1 MLKYIQLFLICT
13 VICFSCKEPI
23 KKIDTKES
31 KTEILNETILLNYI
45 KTVTMLEN
53 EQRGLINRLNL
64 NEDFNKP
71 QTEALDRIILKNGF
85 VNTSQFKAVNIK
97 ISIICSLL
105 QLEKDNKKVMDEKM
119 TKLKISKTEYELVQ
133 KYLQEIAEAL
143 QDVKIPEELKS
154 N

>member
-13 VICFSCKEPI
+13 IICFSCKESI

-31 KTEILNETILLNYI
+31 KTEILNETMLLNYI
-45 KTVTMLEN
+45 KTMSMLEN

-64 NEDFNKP
+64 NEEFNKP
-71 QTEALDRIILKNGF
+71 QTEAFDRIILKNGF
-85 VNTSQFKAVNIK
+85 VNTSQFKDVNIK
-97 ISIICSLL
+97 ISIIYSLL
-105 QLEKDNKKVMDEKM
+105 QLKKDNKKVMGEKM